1 MYSLLISDGR
11 PPPRWVSYFS
21 RRHVVITEMFMSGI
35 WPCMYVFVGIHFV
48 MVATWLW
55 KASQLFQFRVGFTSS
70 LKFKKCP
77 EVFMNYVC
85 FILGGRQ
92 GLIMNPSETTAESN
106 EEICVARARGRLQY
120 KMEVVEGWQKKTY
133 PHCRKLCFLLC
144 ASPLQSSI
152 SSHGPEQTWRRLW
165 LTRRSLGL
173 TWGCPLLM
181 YVCMYLAAVC
191 SKSTQVSPTLIHVL

>member
-1 MYSLLISDGR
+1 
-11 PPPRWVSYFS
+11 
-21 RRHVVITEMFMSGI
+21 
-35 WPCMYVFVGIHFV
+35 
-48 MVATWLW
+48 
-55 KASQLFQFRVGFTSS
+55 
-70 LKFKKCP
+70 
-77 EVFMNYVC
+77 MNYAC

-92 GLIMNPSETTAESN
+92 GLIMNSIETTAESN

-120 KMEVVEGWQKKTY
+120 KMEVVEGWQKKKY

-165 LTRRSLGL
+165 LTRRSLGM

-181 YVCMYLAAVC
+181 YVCMYVCILQPKPTISQYQAAYLY
-191 SKSTQVSPTLIHVL
+191 TPRHQVTDVTSPHKRSHFQFYDTHKT